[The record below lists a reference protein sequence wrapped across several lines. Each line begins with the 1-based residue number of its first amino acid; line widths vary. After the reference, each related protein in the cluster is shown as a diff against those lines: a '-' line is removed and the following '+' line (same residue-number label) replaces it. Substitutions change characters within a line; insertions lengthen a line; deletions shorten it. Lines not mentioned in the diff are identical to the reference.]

1 MSKEEKIEQLEL
13 FKQKDKFKL
22 DDWEDRDLEI
32 PSLAIVLAMRQEV
45 NRFADYLIAQLKA
58 DVTNMQTK
66 VQLYFNAWDNDLFD
80 QDQTEF
86 IVEVEFEAMR
96 IVGVNIDKLMI

>member
-32 PSLAIVLAMRQEV
+32 PSLAIILAMRQEV

>member
-32 PSLAIVLAMRQEV
+32 PSLSIILAMRQEV